1 MSKGT
6 QPTEFKC
13 STCLELEK
21 NIAERPARSS
31 NASIAGA
38 EGNVNSSF
46 YVKKIGPET
55 PALPDTQAPIF
66 SDDDDYDTSSTSN
79 SSNITVIASQLQ
91 TKATSETPPP
101 NIEPS
106 IIEILDSSQSQSP
119 IVSPDL
125 PELATNFLDSPQ
137 SETEIN
143 SPDSPQPQTAVN
155 TPVSPEPELEED
167 PNTLLVL
174 KRSFRFADE
183 PFFYLVI
190 YEFEQGTCSEVVCS
204 TDHRYGHQ
212 TRSP

>member
-1 MSKGT
+1 MGAHTKCLAGTMRMSKGT

-13 STCLELEK
+13 STCLDLEK

-46 YVKKIGPET
+46 YVKKIGPEI

-106 IIEILDSSQSQSP
+106 MS
-119 IVSPDL
+119 
-125 PELATNFLDSPQ
+125 A
-137 SETEIN
+137 
-143 SPDSPQPQTAVN
+143 A
-155 TPVSPEPELEED
+155 
-167 PNTLLVL
+167 LVL
-174 KRSFRFADE
+174 FRQ
-183 PFFYLVI
+183 PYYLGWNLPATPNFTLAELMLVKTTDL
-190 YEFEQGTCSEVVCS
+190 QGLKI
-204 TDHRYGHQ
+204 
-212 TRSP
+212 